1 MGKTLKKCANKMS
14 MVKRIG
20 PNLLLNATRCAQVRR
35 AVRVRLET
43 EAQLGAML
51 HFRAAKPPLHAC
63 PMCFE
68 AFPSEHQCNVHRRA
82 SCVSLT
88 PPMPLLWRSVG
99 KIVKH
104 MLIRGGHEDLLV
116 RGEAGGEKQELFL
129 PSEAPL
135 LSDLMGCGGA
145 ASNAFHALDVALAG
159 KMQSDESTLQP
170 RRRRGRH
177 PGRDTVAPELASESG
192 ADGGVETKGGGDDEW
207 TVHVDE
213 ASGYEY
219 RYNTRTGETI
229 WCDYVYDDGNE
240 EEGGNGEEEQDEDE
254 APARGAS
261 HSTSVV
267 SRVGDKV
274 DALPLK
280 EEVVD
285 PGDDDLATARSRLR
299 RVLQNTV
306 DEGSDFG
313 SDAAYTSL
321 VNNTRGDWVEVCDA
335 DGSVLGEQLRG
346 KTVYFNKDTYE
357 TRMTKPHGW
366 VVSQARAFNKG
377 TAPRRARLAP
387 VHRMGSRTL
396 GRWNSNARGT
406 GKS

>member
-1 MGKTLKKCANKMS
+1 
-14 MVKRIG
+14 VKSEGISEFAIPG
-20 PNLLLNATRCAQVRR
+20 SLEETEGDVLAEATREEEERQAAADAAASAATAAAEAEAATTAVAAAAAAAKATAEAEAWAAYEEAERR
-35 AVRVRLET
+35 AAE
-43 EAQLGAML
+43 EW
-51 HFRAAKPPLHAC
+51 AASQ
-63 PMCFE
+63 
-68 AFPSEHQCNVHRRA
+68 SEPVRA
-82 SCVSLT
+82 SQDD
-88 PPMPLLWRSVG
+88 G
-99 KIVKH
+99 KVDAYAT
-104 MLIRGGHEDLLV
+104 EVD
-116 RGEAGGEKQELFL
+116 
-129 PSEAPL
+129 
-135 LSDLMGCGGA
+135 
-145 ASNAFHALDVALAG
+145 
-159 KMQSDESTLQP
+159 
-170 RRRRGRH
+170 
-177 PGRDTVAPELASESG
+177 
-192 ADGGVETKGGGDDEW
+192 DDEW